1 MWCPFLCTKSGVLG
15 KTETVDVSWPIG
27 SMYAIYGNIYHQYTP
42 NVSVY
47 TIHGSYGWC
56 FIIAHFLRRKHD
68 TSAWPGSG
76 DAPEDGPMDL
86 CRVQLDGVREGG
98 FAGTSS
104 SATLGVSQECL
115 RFRMFHDVPHGFLS
129 GVPWGDLLGW
139 MSYDHMMSWPKDLR
153 STSWVEKLW
162 PTSCIGVKLFKY
174 I

>member
-1 MWCPFLCTKSGVLG
+1 MLYMVTFTINIPPMLAYIPYMDPMG
-15 KTETVDVSWPIG
+15 DVSSLPIF
-27 SMYAIYGNIYHQYTP
+27 
-42 NVSVY
+42 
-47 TIHGSYGWC
+47 W
-56 FIIAHFLRRKHD
+56 RRKHD

-129 GVPWGDLLGW
+129 GVP
-139 MSYDHMMSWPKDLR
+139 
-153 STSWVEKLW
+153 
-162 PTSCIGVKLFKY
+162 
-174 I
+174 